1 MTRASV
7 SKQKKD
13 TKNRRLNIGLVGN
26 ASVGKTTLIET
37 FSSGIFKPTV
47 STVGLERT
55 LVSVQVCGEPID
67 CVMWDPAGQEQFTS
81 ITKNFFNKV
90 DAIVLVFDMTQADT
104 FEGVLR
110 WF

>member
-1 MTRASV
+1 M
-7 SKQKKD
+7 
-13 TKNRRLNIGLVGN
+13 
-26 ASVGKTTLIET
+26 
-37 FSSGIFKPTV
+37 
-47 STVGLERT
+47 GLERT
-55 LVSVQVCGEPID
+55 LVSVQVCGEPIV
-67 CVMWDPAGQEQFTS
+67 CVMWELAGQEQFTS